1 MIREVTHDEMYTGV
15 KLAEIDYKMPSNDKK
30 AIKEKQN
37 YPL

>member
-37 YPL
+37 